1 MKVTIFKDSRR
12 GNAQSFLLIVNVAR
26 MLRAVC
32 PVLAVDV
39 AIGKHNSDD
48 DGEGT
53 FTQCG
58 AAEVDRNCDSN

>member
-1 MKVTIFKDSRR
+1 MKATIFRDSRR
-12 GNAQSFLLIVNVAR
+12 GSAQSFLLIVNVAR